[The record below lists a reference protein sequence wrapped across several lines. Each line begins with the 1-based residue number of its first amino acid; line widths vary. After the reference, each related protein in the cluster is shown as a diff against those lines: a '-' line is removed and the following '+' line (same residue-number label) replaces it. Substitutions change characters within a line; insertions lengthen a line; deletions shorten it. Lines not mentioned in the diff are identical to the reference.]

1 MKTGEIKMESRNL
14 VITESRFDDCDQFTK
29 WETDPGVIRYFNV
42 DEDRDYEEI
51 VRDFVLN
58 DADPTKMQFTIISK
72 VDNKIIGR
80 VQITNLNTEEDS
92 LEIYRIYIG
101 DEENRRKGYGRETI
115 VAVLEYAFI
124 NLHLERVSVN
134 HFIEDDVASS
144 FCKALG
150 FKPEG
155 VARSAFKKNG
165 KYHDMQ
171 ILSLLRSEFFEN
183 RR

>member
-1 MKTGEIKMESRNL
+1 MESRNL
-14 VITESRFDDCDQFTK
+14 VILESKFDDCEYFRK
-29 WETDPGVIRYFNV
+29 WETSPDVIEYFNV
-42 DEDRDYEEI
+42 DEDRDYEDI
-51 VRDFVLN
+51 IRDFVLT
-58 DADPTKMQFTIISK
+58 DADPTRMQFTIITK
-72 VDNKIIGR
+72 EDGKPIGR
-80 VQITNLNTEEDS
+80 VQITDLNTVEDS
-92 LEIYRIYIG
+92 LDIYRIYIG
-101 DEENRRKGYGRETI
+101 DKENRRKGYGRETI

-134 HFIEDDVASS
+134 HFVEDDVTNA

-155 VARSAFKKNG
+155 IARSAFKKNG

-171 ILSLLRSEFFEN
+171 MLSLLRSEFFEN